1 MANEKILNTRI
12 QLKYDSYEKWN
23 SSSVVLKAGEIAIA
37 HLGPANKDGSTHAS
51 GQHPVLIKVGDNTH
65 TFAQLPWLSALAA
78 DVYAWAK
85 KENPDWNDFPALP
98 IEVIDNG
105 TGKFVTDIEY
115 ADNKIT
121 ISRSDVDWNDVKNA
135 PDFALKSELPTD
147 FGVLTVEAADASLE
161 IAPTAG
167 DVKAK
172 AKLSAAEGNIL
183 RLESDGLYV
192 PAPAEVTL
200 PSYEDSAAALSFVTE
215 VDQTN
220 GEIVT
225 SKAAL
230 VQGANITLTQDAAG
244 GNITIAGKDWSGEIA
259 AVDTGVMS
267 VSGKDAIVATGD
279 DAVEVSLALDNSGNV
294 VLSQSATGLKA
305 TIDLSE
311 YRKIADDEDTK
322 YGLSYDSNAKQIK
335 LIPNGGDSYIDASD
349 FVVDGM
355 LESVVADQTANTLTF
370 TWNTDGKKTV
380 TTVNLSDIAD
390 IYTGV
395 DGTTIKV
402 DVSSDN
408 KVSAEVKTGS
418 LKDGHIASDAAIA
431 ETKLAQGVQDALA
444 LARTAIQ
451 EHQSLD
457 NYKTKQTA
465 VADKISESDGYVLSA
480 LSQNENGEISYST
493 VKFDPSVFGAKTL
506 QEAPVFTSGSTV
518 KTVTAINQ
526 NLNGDITV
534 TYEDIAFPEPPVVNN
549 GKLTVS
555 GTGALTGSGEFT
567 ANQDNDTSIAIDVA
581 DKGITTAKI
590 ADHAVGAHQTKACQD
605 YTGDDAEVWV
615 FYCGTSDTLV

>member
-37 HLGPANKDGSTHAS
+37 HFGPANKDGSTHTS
-51 GQHPVLIKVGDNTH
+51 GQHPVLIKVGDNAH

-105 TGKFVTDIEY
+105 TGKFVTDVEY
-115 ADNKIT
+115 ANNKIT
-121 ISRSDVDWNDVKNA
+121 ITRSNVGWADIENKPNLVN
-135 PDFALKSELPTD
+135 TI
-147 FGVLTVEAADASLE
+147 EAADASLE
-161 IAPTAG
+161 ITPTSG

-172 AKLSAAEGNIL
+172 AKISAVEGNT
-183 RLESDGLYV
+183 LELKNDGLYV

-200 PSYEDSAAALSFVTE
+200 PSVEDNAVAFSFVTE
-215 VDQTN
+215 VDQASGAVSN
-220 GEIVT
+220 
-225 SKAAL
+225 SKAKL
-230 VQGANITLTQDAAG
+230 VQGANITLTQEAAG
-244 GNITIAGKDWSGEIA
+244 GDITITGKDWSGEIA

-267 VSGKDAIVATGD
+267 VAGKDAIVATGD

-322 YGLSYDSNAKQIK
+322 YGLAYDSDAKQIK
-335 LIPNGGDSYIDASD
+335 IVAGGDKDYIDASD

-355 LESVVADQTANTLTF
+355 LASVVADQTANTLTF
-370 TWNTDGKKTV
+370 TWNTDGGETV
-380 TTVNLSDIAD
+380 TTINLSDIAD

-408 KVSAEVKTGS
+408 KISAEVKTGA
-418 LKDGHIASDAAIA
+418 LKDGHIAFDAAIA

-444 LARTAIQ
+444 LARTALQ
-451 EHQSLD
+451 SVEHPDYTDEFAGKKDKQNAYTAEGSTA
-457 NYKTKQTA
+457 KTVTK
-465 VADKISESDGYVLSA
+465 VE
-480 LSQNENGEISYST
+480 QNENGEITITYS
-493 VKFDPSVFGAKTL
+493 
-506 QEAPVFTSGSTV
+506 
-518 KTVTAINQ
+518 
-526 NLNGDITV
+526 DIT
-534 TYEDIAFPEPPVVNN
+534 FPAPPVVND
-549 GKLTVS
+549 GKFTVS
-555 GTGALTGSGEFT
+555 GTGALTGTGSMT
-567 ANQDNDTSIAIDVA
+567 ANQAGDTTVTLDVA

-590 ADHAVGAHQTKACQD
+590 ADKAVGAEQTKA
-605 YTGDDAEVWV
+605 YAGAEKVETEEVWV
-615 FYCGTSDTLV
+615 FYCGTSDFLV

>member
-37 HLGPANKDGSTHAS
+37 HLGPTNKDNSTHAS
-51 GQHPVLIKVGDNTH
+51 GQHPVLIKVGDNSH

-85 KENPDWNDFPALP
+85 KENPDWSDFPALP
-98 IEVIDNG
+98 IEVVDDG
-105 TGKFVTDIEY
+105 TGKFITDIEY

-147 FGVLTVEAADASLE
+147 FGVLSVEAADASLE
-161 IAPTAG
+161 ITPTTG

-183 RLESDGLYV
+183 RLENDGLYV

-200 PSYEDSAAALSFVTE
+200 PSHEDSAVALSFVTE

-220 GEIVT
+220 GEIAT

-230 VQGANITLTQDAAG
+230 VQGANITLAQDTAG
-244 GNITIAGKDWSGEIA
+244 GNITISGKDWSGEIA

-279 DAVEVSLALDNSGNV
+279 DAVEVSLVLDNSGNV
-294 VLSQSATGLKA
+294 VLSQSTTGLKA

-322 YGLSYDSNAKQIK
+322 YGLAYDKTAKTIT
-335 LIPNGGDSYIDASD
+335 LVPNGGEASIDASD
-349 FVVDGM
+349 FIADGM
-355 LESVVADQTANTLTF
+355 LESVVADQANNTLTF
-370 TWNTDGKKTV
+370 TWNTDGNKTV
-380 TTVNLSDIAD
+380 TTVELSAIAD

-395 DGTTIKV
+395 DGTTVKV

-418 LKDGHIASDAAIA
+418 LKDGHIAADAAIA

-444 LARTAIQ
+444 LARTALQ
-451 EHQSLD
+451 SVEHPD
-457 NYKTKQTA
+457 YTDEFAGKKDKQTA
-465 VADKISESDGYVLSA
+465 YTAEGSTVKTITKVE
-480 LSQNENGEISYST
+480 QNENGE
-493 VKFDPSVFGAKTL
+493 VA
-506 QEAPVFTSGSTV
+506 
-518 KTVTAINQ
+518 
-526 NLNGDITV
+526 V
-534 TYEDIAFPEPPVVNN
+534 TYGDIAFPAPPVVND
-549 GKLTVS
+549 GRFTVS
-555 GTGALTGSGEFT
+555 GTGALTGTGSMT
-567 ANQDNDTSIAIDVA
+567 ANQAGDTTANLDVA

-605 YTGDDAEVWV
+605 YSGEDAEVWV
-615 FYCGTSDTLV
+615 FYCGTSDILV

>member
-37 HLGPANKDGSTHAS
+37 HFGPANKDGSTHTS
-51 GQHPVLIKVGDNTH
+51 GQHPVLIKVGDNAH

-105 TGKFVTDIEY
+105 TGKFVTDVEY
-115 ADNKIT
+115 ANNKIT
-121 ISRSDVDWNDVKNA
+121 ITRSNVGWADIENKPNLVN
-135 PDFALKSELPTD
+135 TI
-147 FGVLTVEAADASLE
+147 EAADASLE
-161 IAPTAG
+161 ITPTSG

-172 AKLSAAEGNIL
+172 AKISAVEGNT
-183 RLESDGLYV
+183 LELKNDGLYV

-200 PSYEDSAAALSFVTE
+200 PSVEDNAVAFSFVTE
-215 VDQTN
+215 VDQASGAVSN
-220 GEIVT
+220 
-225 SKAAL
+225 SKAKL
-230 VQGANITLTQDAAG
+230 VQGANITLTQEAAG
-244 GNITIAGKDWSGEIA
+244 GDITITGKDWSGEIA

-267 VSGKDAIVATGD
+267 VAGKDAIVATGD

-322 YGLSYDSNAKQIK
+322 YGLAYDSDAKQIK
-335 LIPNGGDSYIDASD
+335 IVAGGDKDYIDASD

-355 LESVVADQTANTLTF
+355 LASVVADQTANTLTF
-370 TWNTDGKKTV
+370 TWNTDGGETV
-380 TTVNLSDIAD
+380 TTINLSDIAD

-408 KVSAEVKTGS
+408 KISAEVKTGA
-418 LKDGHIASDAAIA
+418 LKDGHIAFDAAIA

-444 LARTAIQ
+444 LARTALQ
-451 EHQSLD
+451 SVEHPD
-457 NYKTKQTA
+457 YTDEFAGKKDKQNAYTA
-465 VADKISESDGYVLSA
+465 EGSTAK
-480 LSQNENGEISYST
+480 T
-493 VKFDPSVFGAKTL
+493 VKPNSF
-506 QEAPVFTSGSTV
+506 
-518 KTVTAINQ
+518 AI
-526 NLNGDITV
+526 L
-534 TYEDIAFPEPPVVNN
+534 E
-549 GKLTVS
+549 
-555 GTGALTGSGEFT
+555 
-567 ANQDNDTSIAIDVA
+567 SI
-581 DKGITTAKI
+581 
-590 ADHAVGAHQTKACQD
+590 
-605 YTGDDAEVWV
+605 
-615 FYCGTSDTLV
+615 S

>member
-37 HLGPANKDGSTHAS
+37 HLGPANKDGSTHTS

-105 TGKFVTDIEY
+105 TGKFVTDVEY
-115 ADNKIT
+115 ANNKIT
-121 ISRSDVDWNDVKNA
+121 ITRSNVGWADIENKPNLVN
-135 PDFALKSELPTD
+135 TI
-147 FGVLTVEAADASLE
+147 EAADASLE
-161 IAPTAG
+161 IAPTSG

-172 AKLSAAEGNIL
+172 AKISAVEGNT
-183 RLESDGLYV
+183 LELKNDGLYV

-200 PSYEDSAAALSFVTE
+200 PSVEDNAVAFSFVTE
-215 VDQTN
+215 VDQAFGAVSN
-220 GEIVT
+220 
-225 SKAAL
+225 SKAKL
-230 VQGANITLTQDAAG
+230 VQGANITLTQEAAG
-244 GNITIAGKDWSGEIA
+244 GDITITGKDWSGEIA

-267 VSGKDAIVATGD
+267 VAGKDAIVATGD

-322 YGLSYDSNAKQIK
+322 YGLAYDSDAKQIK
-335 LIPNGGDSYIDASD
+335 IVAGGDKDYIDASD

-355 LESVVADQTANTLTF
+355 LASVVADQTANTLTF
-370 TWNTDGKKTV
+370 TWNTDGGETV
-380 TTVNLSDIAD
+380 TTINLSDIAD

-408 KVSAEVKTGS
+408 KISAEVKTGA

-444 LARTAIQ
+444 LARTALQ
-451 EHQSLD
+451 SVEHPDYTDEFAGKKDKQDAYTAEGSTA
-457 NYKTKQTA
+457 KTVTK
-465 VADKISESDGYVLSA
+465 VE
-480 LSQNENGEISYST
+480 QNENGEITITYS
-493 VKFDPSVFGAKTL
+493 
-506 QEAPVFTSGSTV
+506 
-518 KTVTAINQ
+518 
-526 NLNGDITV
+526 
-534 TYEDIAFPEPPVVNN
+534 DIAFPAPPVVND
-549 GKLTVS
+549 GKFTVS
-555 GTGALTGSGEFT
+555 GTGALTGTGSMT
-567 ANQDNDTSIAIDVA
+567 ANQAGDTTATLDVA

-590 ADHAVGAHQTKACQD
+590 ADKAVGAEQTKA
-605 YTGDDAEVWV
+605 YAGAEKVETEEVWV
-615 FYCGTSDTLV
+615 FYCGTSDFLV

>member
-37 HLGPANKDGSTHAS
+37 HLGPANKDGSTHDS
-51 GQHPVLIKVGDNTH
+51 GQHPVLIKVGDNAH

-121 ISRSDVDWNDVKNA
+121 ISRSDVDWSDVKNK
-135 PDFALKSELPTD
+135 PNL
-147 FGVLTVEAADASLE
+147 VNTVEAADASLE

-172 AKLSAAEGNIL
+172 AKISVAEGNIL
-183 RLESDGLYV
+183 RLEDDGLYV
-192 PAPAEVTL
+192 PAPDAVTL
-200 PSYEDSAAALSFVTE
+200 PSYEDSAVALSFVTE

-220 GEIVT
+220 GEIAT

-230 VQGANITLTQDAAG
+230 VQGANITLTQDAVG

-322 YGLSYDSNAKQIK
+322 YGLAYDSDAKQIK
-335 LIPNGGDSYIDASD
+335 IVAGGDKDYIDASD

-370 TWNTDGKKTV
+370 TWNTDGGETV
-380 TTVNLSDIAD
+380 TTINLSDIAD

-408 KVSAEVKTGS
+408 KISAEVKTNS
-418 LKDGHIASDAAIA
+418 LKDGHIAADAAIA

-444 LARTAIQ
+444 LAR
-451 EHQSLD
+451 
-457 NYKTKQTA
+457 N
-465 VADKISESDGYVLSA
+465 
-480 LSQNENGEISYST
+480 
-493 VKFDPSVFGAKTL
+493 AKAK
-506 QEAPVFTSGSTV
+506 QEAYSAEGSTV
-518 KTVTAINQ
+518 KTVTKVEQ
-526 NLNGDITV
+526 NANGEIAVTYGEIAFPAAPDYTDEFNGKKDKQTAYAAEGSTVKTV
-534 TYEDIAFPEPPVVNN
+534 TKVEQNENGEVAITYSDIAFPAPPVVND
-549 GKLTVS
+549 GKFIVS
-555 GTGALTGSGEFT
+555 GTGALTGTGSMT
-567 ANQDNDTSIAIDVA
+567 ANQAGDTTATLDVA

-590 ADHAVGAHQTKACQD
+590 ADHAIGAHQTKACQD
-605 YTGDDAEVWV
+605 YSGEDAEVWV
-615 FYCGTSDTLV
+615 FYCGTSEVLV